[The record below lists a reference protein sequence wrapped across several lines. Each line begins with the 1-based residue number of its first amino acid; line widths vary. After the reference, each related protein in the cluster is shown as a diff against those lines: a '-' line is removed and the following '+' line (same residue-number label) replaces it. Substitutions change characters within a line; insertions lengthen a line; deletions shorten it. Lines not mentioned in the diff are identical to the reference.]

1 MKTKIIATP
10 SLLPHQPAPITRD
23 QLALTKRFLIP
34 SLKKIYDYLYA
45 LRDEM
50 DPALYAR
57 YTMAYGKE
65 YPLGCCLE
73 ITDTVRQEL
82 VRRLQKPQ
90 LPAERAL
97 HAFFKAGGIMRP
109 IWGALRGQ
117 FFQNATQIGTLYV
130 DVSNDTVTVTKPKV
144 EILPIDQSGLEAIR
158 DLHHYRDVARLYW
171 NCEIMANHAVP
182 ALAPLMPMMGV
193 RPGEAAQLMPPLD
206 YMTALV
212 MRDRFQM
219 SEAWLRDVPSPAPE
233 VLEPFLRVL
242 PAHLRPAP
250 GLDVRAAAIDACRV
264 AREQGMWQN
273 QEWRSAR
280 ILDYFATLSAA
291 RGDQGGLSS
300 ANSSTSP
307 VAASAPG

>member
-1 MKTKIIATP
+1 MKMKNVAAP
-10 SLLPHQPAPITRD
+10 SLLPHEPAPVSRE

-50 DPALYAR
+50 DPALSAR
-57 YTMAYGKE
+57 YTMTYGKE

-73 ITDTVRQEL
+73 ISDEIRKEL

-109 IWGALRGQ
+109 IWGVLRGQ

-144 EILPIDQSGLEAIR
+144 EILPIDQSGLEPIR

-171 NCEIMANHAVP
+171 NCEVMANHAVP
-182 ALAPLMPMMGV
+182 SLAPLMPMMGV
-193 RPGEAAQLMPPLD
+193 RPGEPAQLMPPLD

-212 MRDRFQM
+212 MRDRFRM
-219 SEAWLRDVPSPAPE
+219 SQAWLQEMPSPSPE
-233 VLEPFLRVL
+233 AMEPFLQAL
-242 PAHLRPAP
+242 PAHLRTAP
-250 GLDVRAAAIDACRV
+250 GVDGRAAGIEACRI
-264 AREQGMWQN
+264 AREQGAWQD

-280 ILDYFATLSAA
+280 ILDYFAILRAI

-300 ANSSTSP
+300 ANSKTSP